1 MSPLTSTE
9 KVISS
14 RSGKAEVTWGARS
27 TNLHLYILL
36 KLDARPGAAQAPDE
50 RCGLRVALFY
60 GFFI

>member
-27 TNLHLYILL
+27 TNLHLYTGR
-36 KLDARPGAAQAPDE
+36 AAEGAAQALDE
-50 RCGLRVALFY
+50 LAVGRRPLA
-60 GFFI
+60 